1 MRVFVTGATGTVGR
15 EVCRA
20 LLAQGVKVRVGARP
34 TSDVPTVL
42 PEVTD
47 VVPFD
52 FIEPVSPSLFDRVDA
67 FFFMTPL
74 IEDQVAVSQ
83 LVVDAARKAGVA
95 HVVRLS
101 SRSAGWDH
109 KSKLRAWH
117 RMIDESVLRSGMSS
131 VVLRPC
137 SFFQNFIKY
146 QAKTIRDMSSIII
159 PQGDGLI
166 SYIDAMDIG
175 QAAAGCLL
183 DPEKHDGQTYVL
195 TGARAYGVKGVA
207 AEIGRVIGRPIVFI
221 DLEEAQAQDLMLQ
234 AGNPPWLVEAAL
246 AVFASAKAGT
256 EAAVDPSITELLGR
270 PATSLSEF
278 VERNRK
284 AWT

>member
-15 EVCRA
+15 EVCHA
-20 LLAQGVKVRVGARP
+20 LLARGVAIRVGARRMKE
-34 TSDVPTVL
+34 VPALL
-42 PEVTD
+42 PDVTD
-47 VVPFD
+47 VVSFD
-52 FIEPVSPSLFDRVDA
+52 FTEPMPPSVFADVDA

-83 LVVDAARKAGVA
+83 KVLDAAQTAGVA

-109 KSKLRAWH
+109 QSKLRAWH
-117 RMIDESVLRSGMSS
+117 RTIDDSVQRSSMSS
-131 VVLRPC
+131 VILRPC
-137 SFFQNFIKY
+137 SFFQNYVKY
-146 QAKTIRDMSSIII
+146 QAKTIRNMSSIIL
-159 PQGDGLI
+159 PQGDGLVP
-166 SYIDAMDIG
+166 YIDAMDIG
-175 QAAAGCLL
+175 QAAAECLL

-195 TGARAYGVKGVA
+195 TGGRAYGAKGVA
-207 AEIGRVIGRPIVFI
+207 AEIGRVIGKPIMFI
-221 DLEEAQAQDLMLQ
+221 DVEEGQAQEAMLQ

-256 EAAVDPSITELLGR
+256 EAAVDPAITELLGR

-278 VERNRK
+278 VERNRN
-284 AWT
+284 AWL

>member
-20 LLAQGVKVRVGARP
+20 LLARGVEVRVGARA
-34 TSDVPTVL
+34 TSDVVSVL

-47 VVPFD
+47 VVSLD
-52 FIEPVSPSLFDRVDA
+52 FTQLVGPSVFAGVDA

-74 IEDQVAVSQ
+74 IEDQVAAS
-83 LVVDAARKAGVA
+83 LRMLDAAEEAGVP

-109 KSKLRAWH
+109 HSKLRAWH
-117 RMIDESVLRSGMSS
+117 RAIDESVHRSSMTS
-131 VVLRPC
+131 VVFRPC

-146 QAKTIRDMSSIII
+146 QVETIRNMSSIIV

-175 QAAAGCLL
+175 QAAAVCLL

-195 TGARAYGVKGVA
+195 TGGRAYGVKGVA
-207 AEIGRVIGRPIVFI
+207 AEIGRVIGKPIMYI
-221 DLEEAQAQDLMLQ
+221 DVEESQTRDLMLRM
-234 AGNPPWLVEAAL
+234 GNPPWLAEAGL
-246 AVFASAKAGT
+246 AVFTHAKAGL
-256 EAAVDPSITELLGR
+256 EAAVDPAITDLLGR

-278 VERNRK
+278 VERNRG
-284 AWT
+284 AWK